1 MIYDLL
7 GAQTNQVLVGAWNPM
22 LRPPIWG
29 CRYIDILPSPAT
41 RVKLSQIAMVPTSDY
56 INANYVRGYNNEKK
70 EYIAAQGAF
79 VSALARSWGC
89 PWPWVWGFRGSVSLL
104 GGGRLALF
112 FPFSRFR
119 RSDCLFRGRLDP
131 YFL

>member
-29 CRYIDILPSPAT
+29 FRYIDILPSPAT

-89 PWPWVWGFRGSVSLL
+89 PLAIGLGVPGERFFL
-104 GGGRLALF
+104 GGRAPRAF
-112 FPFSRFR
+112 FPLLPVQAVRLLLQ
-119 RSDCLFRGRLDP
+119 RSP
-131 YFL
+131 